1 VSIQNEGGNA
11 IADAALGAARTDM
24 GFLHVHADPT
34 WAGERAG
41 SSANWDM
48 IANAAALWWD
58 TPHRAQW
65 VKAWH
70 DLFASERTAFQRSEA
85 RSPIYSGWH
94 LLSVLLVYRW
104 AVQHG
109 DVILRA
115 AARAWL
121 ENFWSMMALVA
132 ARTRSGKP
140 VLALAGMRGTEF
152 TLDADWSHRNA
163 WREAL
168 GDEGW
173 PHRGEYDPEQVNS
186 WCDASVAALSQEI
199 RFTAAD
205 AVYAYR
211 TGTEQ
216 AWRDLIAAA
225 PKFGARG
232 VGHILRTTGGVVC
245 WNDAD
250 INGNTA
256 ALMAFKVEGGDL
268 ASLPPNGG
276 ERLRAN
282 SHAVIAEIGDALHY
296 TSPLLGVHS
305 MPLPPGELVYR
316 VRIAED
322 GWRVTW
328 PEPVPAPAPPEPPT
342 PAPPVPPP
350 PGGPGRGDSGGRDR
364 RRVAVGAGLL
374 ALIASLLARWAER
387 REKP

>member
-1 VSIQNEGGNA
+1 MSIQNEGGNA
-11 IADAALGAARTDM
+11 LADAALGAARTDM
-24 GFLHVHADPT
+24 AFLALADEFWREEPR
-34 WAGERAG
+34 GG
-41 SSANWDM
+41 SANKDM
-48 IANAAALWWD
+48 IRNSAALWWD
-58 TPHRAQW
+58 IPHRGAW
-65 VKAWH
+65 VESWH
-70 DLFASERTAFQRSEA
+70 NLFASEHTRFQRSEA

-121 ENFWSMMALVA
+121 ENFWCMMALVA

-152 TLDADWSHRNA
+152 SLDADWSHRNA

-173 PHRGEYDPEQVNS
+173 AHRGEYDREQVNS
-186 WCDASVAALSQEI
+186 WCDAAVAALSQEI

-211 TGTEQ
+211 TNTEQ
-216 AWRDLIAAA
+216 EWRDLIAAA

-232 VGHILRTTGGVVC
+232 VGHVLRTTGGVVC

-276 ERLRAN
+276 ERLRKN
-282 SHAVIAEIGDALHY
+282 SHAVVAEIGGELHY

-322 GWRVTW
+322 GWRVSW
-328 PEPVPAPAPPEPPT
+328 PEPVLAPAPPGPP
-342 PAPPVPPP
+342 PAPPPPS
-350 PGGPGRGDSGGRDR
+350 GPGRGGSGGRDR
-364 RRVAVGAGLL
+364 RRVALGAGLA
-374 ALIASLLARWAER
+374 ALVASLLARWAER
-387 REKP
+387 RKGP